1 MIKMKR
7 TYLLVLI
14 LFLSVSLSAQKDKQ
28 AREILDKTTN
38 ALQQAGG
45 IRATFGGTGNGTLLL
60 KGNRFYLNSGGIQS
74 WFDGKTQWS
83 YLESSEEVNV
93 SNPTPEELQ
102 TINPYALLSIYK
114 NGYNY
119 KYAGTKSRNGK
130 QGFEVILTPENKQD
144 ITSITL
150 FVSQTYQPL
159 YIKVEQSNKSANEII
174 VTSYQTNQ
182 PLDNATF
189 KFDKKKFPNAEVIDL
204 R

>member
-28 AREILDKTTN
+28 AGEILEKTAN

-45 IRATFGGTGNGTLLL
+45 IRAPFGGTGNGTLLL
-60 KGNRFYLNSGGIQS
+60 KGNQFYLNSGGIQS

-119 KYAGTKSRNGK
+119 KYAGTKSCNGK

-159 YIKVEQSNKSANEII
+159 YIKVEQNNKSANEII

>member
-74 WFDGKTQWS
+74 WFDGTTQWS

-159 YIKVEQSNKSANEII
+159 YIKVEQNNKSANEII

>member
-1 MIKMKR
+1 M
-7 TYLLVLI
+7 
-14 LFLSVSLSAQKDKQ
+14 
-28 AREILDKTTN
+28 
-38 ALQQAGG
+38 
-45 IRATFGGTGNGTLLL
+45 L

-74 WFDGKTQWS
+74 WFDGTTQWS

-114 NGYNY
+114 SGYNY
-119 KYAGTKSRNGK
+119 KYTGIKSRNSK